1 MAERPRAKRLTS
13 FSSCENERTVRMLE
27 MTSSAIETALAEAS
41 EAAYNT
47 CKPAVTENFVVIG
60 SGWSKSVSIPKR
72 HMMLWYRH

>member
-1 MAERPRAKRLTS
+1 
-13 FSSCENERTVRMLE
+13 MLE

-47 CKPAVTENFVVIG
+47 CKPAVTEIFVVIG

-72 HMMLWYRH
+72 HMMLW